1 MKVMQIGLGS
11 IGKAVTRLLLKKPG
25 WEVAAAFDIDPEK
38 QGRDLGEVA
47 GVDQRLGIPVAGDFL
62 DFQQY
67 GDVDVALV
75 TTVSTLPEILPTLQA
90 LMQRG
95 VNIVASAEELFY
107 PRYRYP
113 DEARKLDEMAK
124 KYGVSILGTGVTPG
138 FVMDTLVLMLTGMSQ
153 QINRLAVTRVVNAS
167 GSRPSLQQKI
177 GIGLTEESFA
187 EQEAQHRVGVVG
199 LVDSLAFL
207 AHVLQWEMEDF
218 KERLVPVVT
227 DRPLRMGRQ
236 QLEPKQVC
244 GVRYIVKGISR
255 GKEVISFDLRTYL
268 EAENARN
275 TIYIEGTPSLEMT
288 IKSND
293 MGDSATAGLLV
304 NMSPGVHQA
313 KPGLLTALDLPL
325 PHFQR

>member
-1 MKVMQIGLGS
+1 M
-11 IGKAVTRLLLKKPG
+11 
-25 WEVAAAFDIDPEK
+25 
-38 QGRDLGEVA
+38 
-47 GVDQRLGIPVAGDFL
+47 
-62 DFQQY
+62 
-67 GDVDVALV
+67 
-75 TTVSTLPEILPTLQA
+75 
-90 LMQRG
+90 
-95 VNIVASAEELFY
+95 
-107 PRYRYP
+107 
-113 DEARKLDEMAK
+113 
-124 KYGVSILGTGVTPG
+124 TPG

-177 GIGLTEESFA
+177 GIGLSEESFA

-207 AHVLQWEMEDF
+207 AHVLKWEMEDF
-218 KERLVPVVT
+218 KERLVPVIT
-227 DRPLRMGRQ
+227 DRPLRAGRQ
-236 QLEPKQVC
+236 QLKPQQVC
-244 GVRYIVKGISR
+244 GVRYIVKGMSR

-313 KPGLLTALDLPL
+313 SPGLLTALDLPL

>member
-1 MKVMQIGLGS
+1 
-11 IGKAVTRLLLKKPG
+11 
-25 WEVAAAFDIDPEK
+25 
-38 QGRDLGEVA
+38 
-47 GVDQRLGIPVAGDFL
+47 
-62 DFQQY
+62 
-67 GDVDVALV
+67 LV
-75 TTVSTLPEILPTLQA
+75 TTVSTLPEILPTLHA
-90 LMQRG
+90 LMERG
-95 VNIVASAEELFY
+95 VNVVASAEELFY
-107 PRYRYP
+107 PYYRYP
-113 DEARKLDEMAK
+113 DQARELNDLAK
-124 KYGVSILGTGVTPG
+124 THGVSTLAPGVTLG
-138 FVMDTLVLMLTGMSQ
+138 FAMDTLVLMLTGMCQ

-177 GIGLTEESFA
+177 GIGLTKGSFA

-207 AHVLQWEMEDF
+207 AQVLQWQMDDF
-218 KERLVPVVT
+218 KERLVPVIT
-227 DRPLRMGRQ
+227 DRPLRAGRQ
-236 QLEPKQVC
+236 QIKPQQVC

-255 GKEVISFDLRTYL
+255 GREVISFDLRTYL

-304 NMSPGVHQA
+304 NMSPGVRQA
-313 KPGLLTALDLPL
+313 PPGLLTALDLPL